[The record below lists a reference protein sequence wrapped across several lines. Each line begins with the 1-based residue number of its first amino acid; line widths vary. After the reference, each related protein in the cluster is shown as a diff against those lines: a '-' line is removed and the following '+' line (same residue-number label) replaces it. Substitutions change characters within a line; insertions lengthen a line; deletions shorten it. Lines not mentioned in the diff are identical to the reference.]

1 MATLFPQLVIG
12 APRSYLPIM
21 ATGKSRRDGIVGSGG
36 QDFLT
41 GKLLIAMPSMTD
53 PRFERSVLL
62 MVEHDQTHAMGVVIN
77 KPLADIE
84 LGDLLEQL
92 AIDPREGAGGE
103 LVYYG
108 GPVQTDRGL
117 VIHSLDYRSPQ
128 TLIVADH
135 FGVTASKEILVDI
148 GGRGRTQKPPEK
160 FMLAIGHAGWDA
172 GQLESEI
179 AVNAWCHSEAT
190 EALVF
195 GPDRRATWSSALNS
209 LGVTGAMFSPEWSNA
224 RPGDAPLN

>member
-1 MATLFPQLVIG
+1 MVGRTSPLEGRG
-12 APRSYLPIM
+12 AKKR
-21 ATGKSRRDGIVGSGG
+21 AGG
-36 QDFLT
+36 GPARDFLI
-41 GKLLIAMPSMTD
+41 GKLLIAMPNMTD
-53 PRFERSVLL
+53 PRFEKSVLL
-62 MVEHDQTHAMGVVIN
+62 VVSHDPQHAMAVVVN

-103 LVYYG
+103 QVYYG

-117 VIHSLDYRSPQ
+117 VIHTLDYRSPQ
-128 TLIVADH
+128 TMAVGDR

-148 GGRGRTQKPPEK
+148 GGRGGTRKPPGK
-160 FMLAIGHAGWDA
+160 YLLAVGHAGWGA

-179 AVNAWCHSEAT
+179 AYNAWCHSEAS
-190 EALVF
+190 EALIF
-195 GPDRRATWSSALNS
+195 GGDRGEAWNAALES
-209 LGVTGAMFSPEWSNA
+209 LGVTGAMLSPEWANV